1 MCLNESCCDQIT
13 ACAANPTCEQLVMCI
28 ATNCADA
35 PDIQACA
42 LQQCGDFLGGVSD
55 ALPILDCAEMNCMG
69 DCNF

>member
-1 MCLNESCCDQIT
+1 
-13 ACAANPTCEQLVMCI
+13 MCI